1 MAACEERSAVADQ
14 GASSF
19 AQRAEELFNKLANDE
34 EVVSSEAAGL
44 VVALAYLDLQVTEE
58 KVVEATREILQ
69 PTENQFSKDAFLRFV
84 EWLRPQPS
92 ATEGSLQPS
101 LDESENPEPLGPTP
115 VGGESSIIA
124 KSGAEASCVEAGVR
138 ALWVFEP
145 KVSTDTLDVD
155 ARVFAEQ
162 VYARVEQAMVSE
174 INQAVDTDL
183 QSFLSTMPRSLSE
196 DAQRELRQ
204 GWLAQHYVKHVAAV
218 VERCTKARWSF
229 KPALA
234 LDQLSDE
241 ERPRAAQLYSSVD
254 EAAAEK
260 IDAMVASDFLQV
272 ASTLPV
278 SVSSK
283 LKDSLRMGWLQENY
297 IKVVARVLEEAAR
310 NVAAKWT
317 FSPMVTVESLPLGER
332 AAATR
337 MYAIVDFATATE
349 IEAAVEFEFSSVAA
363 LLPASAQPD
372 MKAELRSSWLLHN
385 YTSIVSRVLNARS
398 QTSAGCEGWTFT
410 PAVSIEALPCQEK
423 GRALK
428 VYASVTREE
437 EADILRVTED
447 SWSSYQS
454 SLGFSMAPELAASL
468 RQEWLAREYVD
479 IVSSIVSASPMRSA
493 GSAVAARPTASHTRG
508 VRPLATAAS
517 AGTAEDVPTPK
528 RKIRRRGSDMSTSVC
543 QHKRSEMKVWCAAD
557 MHAPEAWQD
566 DRWNIFTGAVIA
578 ADTAPRE
585 AGGGG
590 KKVFNAVLED
600 STGVISLVA
609 WNQHADELAS
619 TLIQLEHANAEE
631 LDAELWANAQ
641 EPDAEL
647 WLRVELFSISHMKGS
662 PGDLCPIGA
671 MQTIPAA
678 NAKRNQA
685 VAGSSRDADMVD
697 AAFGT
702 QFTIVRASEV
712 HTPGASRSPSLR
724 SSITG
729 VSNFEVL
736 GQLHPPFRVNIA
748 GVVADVSE
756 LQPTVGGS
764 GKLVRTLVLSDPN
777 GCQVTIRQ
785 LGNAAEDVEVQRQ
798 RNVVAY
804 FVSGSKAWK
813 PGEAG
818 SLWAYEDSFIK
829 VGSTAKFVPSCIKE
843 VAILAE

>member
-1 MAACEERSAVADQ
+1 
-14 GASSF
+14 
-19 AQRAEELFNKLANDE
+19 
-34 EVVSSEAAGL
+34 
-44 VVALAYLDLQVTEE
+44 
-58 KVVEATREILQ
+58 
-69 PTENQFSKDAFLRFV
+69 
-84 EWLRPQPS
+84 
-92 ATEGSLQPS
+92 
-101 LDESENPEPLGPTP
+101 
-115 VGGESSIIA
+115 
-124 KSGAEASCVEAGVR
+124 
-138 ALWVFEP
+138 
-145 KVSTDTLDVD
+145 
-155 ARVFAEQ
+155 
-162 VYARVEQAMVSE
+162 
-174 INQAVDTDL
+174 
-183 QSFLSTMPRSLSE
+183 
-196 DAQRELRQ
+196 
-204 GWLAQHYVKHVAAV
+204 
-218 VERCTKARWSF
+218 
-229 KPALA
+229 
-234 LDQLSDE
+234 
-241 ERPRAAQLYSSVD
+241 
-254 EAAAEK
+254 
-260 IDAMVASDFLQV
+260 
-272 ASTLPV
+272 
-278 SVSSK
+278 
-283 LKDSLRMGWLQENY
+283 
-297 IKVVARVLEEAAR
+297 
-310 NVAAKWT
+310 
-317 FSPMVTVESLPLGER
+317 
-332 AAATR
+332 
-337 MYAIVDFATATE
+337 
-349 IEAAVEFEFSSVAA
+349 
-363 LLPASAQPD
+363 
-372 MKAELRSSWLLHN
+372 
-385 YTSIVSRVLNARS
+385 
-398 QTSAGCEGWTFT
+398 
-410 PAVSIEALPCQEK
+410 
-423 GRALK
+423 
-428 VYASVTREE
+428 
-437 EADILRVTED
+437 
-447 SWSSYQS
+447 
-454 SLGFSMAPELAASL
+454 
-468 RQEWLAREYVD
+468 
-479 IVSSIVSASPMRSA
+479 
-493 GSAVAARPTASHTRG
+493 
-508 VRPLATAAS
+508 
-517 AGTAEDVPTPK
+517 
-528 RKIRRRGSDMSTSVC
+528 MSTRVC

-785 LGNAAEDVEVQRQ
+785 LGSAAEDVEVQRQ